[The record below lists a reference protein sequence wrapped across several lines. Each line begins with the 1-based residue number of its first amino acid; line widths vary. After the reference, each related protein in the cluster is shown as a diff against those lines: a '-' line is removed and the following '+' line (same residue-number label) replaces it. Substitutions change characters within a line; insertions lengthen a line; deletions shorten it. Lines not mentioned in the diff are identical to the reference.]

1 MELEAP
7 PAPVL
12 GAPTGMTAAGSAV
25 AATLAATTGVVV
37 VAAAGVVAAGVV
49 VVVDSG
55 AALGVTA
62 VEASDASEVPT
73 LLDAVT
79 VKV

>member
-1 MELEAP
+1 
-7 PAPVL
+7 
-12 GAPTGMTAAGSAV
+12 MTAAGSAV
-25 AATLAATTGVVV
+25 AATLAATTGVVLV
-37 VAAAGVVAAGVV
+37 VAAGVVAAGVVAGGVV

-62 VEASDASEVPT
+62 VEASDASEVPMV
-73 LLDAVT
+73 LDAVT